1 MKRYS
6 DPLENPEL
14 KRLQLFIYL
23 TPVVGF
29 FPALWTLYRG
39 KGDRRAQTASRL
51 AVTLGLIWVG
61 SQILLVTGVKSFQP
75 LEFSL
80 LLTSS
85 LLTSSYFLVTFWL
98 MVRLWKRQSLKVP
111 GVSHL
116 GDRLP

>member
-1 MKRYS
+1 MRRYG

-23 TPVVGF
+23 TPLVGF
-29 FPALWTLYRG
+29 FPALWTLYRRQ
-39 KGDRRAQTASRL
+39 GDRRAQTASRL

-61 SQILLVTGVKSFQP
+61 SQILLATGVKSYQP
-75 LEFSL
+75 LALPL

-111 GVSHL
+111 GIGYL